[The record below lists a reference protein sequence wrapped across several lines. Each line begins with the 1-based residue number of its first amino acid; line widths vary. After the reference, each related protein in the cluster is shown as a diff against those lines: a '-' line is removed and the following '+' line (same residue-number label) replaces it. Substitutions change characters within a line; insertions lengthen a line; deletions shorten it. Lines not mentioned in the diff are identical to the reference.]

1 MGLFRGNSKVNIM
14 TYAKLKDGRIM
25 VVWSDNMGE
34 DTMHLYNLDKR
45 YIFDVEVDTSE
56 VVSYADIEQTDTN
69 LVLLNPNG
77 LIR

>member
-1 MGLFRGNSKVNIM
+1 M

-25 VVWSDNMGE
+25 VVYSDNIAE
-34 DTMHLYNLDKR
+34 ETMHLYNLDKR
-45 YIFDVEVDTSE
+45 YIFDVEVDTIDE

-77 LIR
+77 LLR